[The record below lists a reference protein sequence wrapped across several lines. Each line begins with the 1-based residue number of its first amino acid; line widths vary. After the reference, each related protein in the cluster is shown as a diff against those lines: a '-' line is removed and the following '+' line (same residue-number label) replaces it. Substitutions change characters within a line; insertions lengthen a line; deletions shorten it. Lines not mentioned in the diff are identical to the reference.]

1 MTVELP
7 PLRAGLKEPASLRH
21 TFSTP
26 SSSRDQDLHVVDC
39 HSPHTPASSSAFTT
53 SMAPTARLLPTASLA
68 HATSFAP
75 ASTLAAT
82 TSLAIASSQCDQPG
96 SRGYPPAMLGSISS
110 VQQMSILATPP
121 SLGLQETDVVMMSCW
136 MNKVALQLDDVLVDG
151 VHVLAEP
158 VEAPLAG
165 SRQHQL
171 GSPSA
176 RFQNLLIHAR
186 GRGTVPGFYEAMITR
201 YAYKCSTHSR
211 LVHQLL
217 EHTSSQ
223 HMNLPTSRSS
233 VASQIVMRLLSVSIL
248 WQSSVL
254 RPMLAIVN

>member
-7 PLRAGLKEPASLRH
+7 LWNAGLKEPASLRH

-26 SSSRDQDLHVVDC
+26 NSSRDQDLHLVDC

-82 TSLAIASSQCDQPG
+82 SSLAIASSQCDQPG

-121 SLGLQETDVVMMSCW
+121 SLGLQETDVVVMSCW

-186 GRGTVPGFYEAMITR
+186 GRGTVPGFYEAMLTR
-201 YAYKCSTHSR
+201 YAHNALYVEDLCLNCLSM
-211 LVHQLL
+211 LVVSNRFCLHQAA
-217 EHTSSQ
+217 
-223 HMNLPTSRSS
+223 
-233 VASQIVMRLLSVSIL
+233 V
-248 WQSSVL
+248 
-254 RPMLAIVN
+254 